1 MAIIKCKMC
10 GGDLNLIVGQTV
22 AECEFCGTRQTVP
35 AADNEK
41 KLTLFARANRLR
53 AACEFDKAAGI
64 YESIVADFPE
74 EAEAYWGLV
83 LCKYGIEYVDDPATG
98 KKIPTCH
105 RSSFD
110 SVMDDSNFEQAM
122 ENADEVALR
131 VYREEAK
138 QIEGIRKGI
147 LEVSSNEQPYDIFIC
162 YKETDVNGDRTVD
175 SVLAQDIYAA
185 LTDKGYR
192 VFFSRITLEGILGQ
206 DYESYIFAALNSAK
220 IMLAVGTCYEHY
232 NAVWVK
238 NEWSRYLK
246 IIAQDK
252 NKYLIPCYK
261 GIDAYDMPKEF
272 AHLQGQDMGKV
283 GAIQDLLRGV
293 EKILPKQ
300 PNTTVIQERVV
311 VGGNDPTTASY
322 LKRVFIFLE
331 DGDWK
336 SANEYCEKVL
346 DLDPENA
353 LAYVG
358 KLMAELRVQ
367 RREYLKDQRKL
378 FDTRSNYL
386 KAIRFAD
393 PALKDELE
401 GYLAHIHKRLQN
413 AETEAA
419 YQNACSAMRNEEYE
433 EAINLFGA
441 ISGYEDSDKRRQ
453 LCQKKYQEL
462 LDELKAKREETA
474 VLSKRI
480 HINSNFAVGINENGT
495 LVNTDPY
502 VKEMNSGWKNL
513 IAVTAVCNEDI
524 FALRADGTVI
534 SNEMDAE
541 QDFDQM
547 YFVKDWKNIISIS
560 GGSEHLLGLK
570 KDGTVLATGSNHHGE
585 CDVSRWKEIVQIS
598 AGSCVSVGLK
608 KNGTVVV
615 TGFAE
620 GLDELNNWMDIVAIS
635 CGTDHV
641 LGLKANGTVVAAG
654 ENKYGQCNIFD
665 WKNIVAISAG
675 EDHSLGLTKEHTVVA
690 TKFIKTGEAGDISD
704 FGQCDVGAWKNMV
717 AVYAGDAVSL
727 GITSDGYAVATGCI
741 ENCSCCVADWKL
753 FGTFISD
760 REKLAHQS
768 AQKRVNRLKELT
780 LTRIEISEKIQDI
793 VQERDSL
800 TGFFA
805 GKRRKELEKQREA
818 LYAQDDKVL
827 NEIRTLF
834 DEEEKQQA
842 ENLRH
847 IQ

>member
-1 MAIIKCKMC
+1 MAKDK
-10 GGDLNLIVGQTV
+10 
-22 AECEFCGTRQTVP
+22 
-35 AADNEK
+35 EK
-41 KLTLFARANRLR
+41 
-53 AACEFDKAAGI
+53 
-64 YESIVADFPE
+64 
-74 EAEAYWGLV
+74 
-83 LCKYGIEYVDDPATG
+83 
-98 KKIPTCH
+98 H
-105 RSSFD
+105 
-110 SVMDDSNFEQAM
+110 
-122 ENADEVALR
+122 
-131 VYREEAK
+131 
-138 QIEGIRKGI
+138 
-147 LEVSSNEQPYDIFIC
+147 
-162 YKETDVNGDRTVD
+162 
-175 SVLAQDIYAA
+175 
-185 LTDKGYR
+185 
-192 VFFSRITLEGILGQ
+192 
-206 DYESYIFAALNSAK
+206 
-220 IMLAVGTCYEHY
+220 
-232 NAVWVK
+232 
-238 NEWSRYLK
+238 
-246 IIAQDK
+246 
-252 NKYLIPCYK
+252 LIPCFK

-272 AHLQGQDMGKV
+272 ARLQAQDLGKV
-283 GAIQDLLRGV
+283 GAMQDLLRGI

-300 PNTTVIQERVV
+300 KPVTVVQEKIIVQGGSS
-311 VGGNDPTTASY
+311 GGNGGPDTASL
-322 LKRVFIFLE
+322 LKRAFMFLE
-331 DGDWK
+331 DGNWQD
-336 SANEYCEKVL
+336 ANAYCEKVL
-346 DLDPENA
+346 DIDPENA

-367 RREYLKDQRKL
+367 RRECLKDQRKL

-393 PALKDELE
+393 LALKDELE

-413 AETEAA
+413 AEIEAT
-419 YQNACSAMRNEEYE
+419 YQNACSAMQNEEYE

-441 ISGYEDSDKRRQ
+441 ISGYEDSDKCRQ

-462 LDELKAKREETA
+462 LDELNAKREEVA
-474 VLSKRI
+474 VLSRRI

-502 VKEMNSGWKNL
+502 VKEMASGWQNL

-534 SNEMDAE
+534 SNEMDSE

-547 YFVKDWKNIISIS
+547 YFVEDWKNIISII

-570 KDGTVLATGSNHHGE
+570 KDGTVLATGNNDHGE
-585 CDVSRWKEIVQIS
+585 CEISRWRDIVQIS

-620 GLDELNNWMDIVAIS
+620 GLDELKNWTDIVAIS

-654 ENKYGQCNIFD
+654 ENKYGQCNVSA

-675 EDHSLGLTKEHTVVA
+675 EDHSLGLTKEHAVVA
-690 TKFIKTGEAGDISD
+690 TKFIKTGEPGDISD
-704 FGQCDVGAWKNMV
+704 FGQCDVGAWKNIV
-717 AVYAGDAVSL
+717 AVCAGDAVSL
-727 GITSDGYAVATGCI
+727 GITLDGYAVATGCV
-741 ENCSCCVADWKL
+741 ENCSCYVSDWKL
-753 FGTFISD
+753 FGTLISD

-780 LTRIEISEKIQDI
+780 LTRNEISEKIRDV

-800 TGFFA
+800 TSFFA

-827 NEIRTLF
+827 NEIRTLI

-842 ENLRH
+842 ERH